1 MLSLVD
7 VPDVTT
13 AVPLR
18 SLITGVVRVLFV
30 KVWVAASV
38 TIWEP
43 LRDAVAFCSVIP
55 WVTFRVPVTAKLSST
70 VVVPLAESRVK
81 LPLVV
86 SISALSILT
95 WSTIAVPVTASDP
108 FIDVESKDVT
118 PSTFKL
124 ASKSTLPVTSKVPGR
139 STLLAQLTVVPSFWV
154 TNTWLSAPS
163 FNL

>member
-1 MLSLVD
+1 ML
-7 VPDVTT
+7 
-13 AVPLR
+13 
-18 SLITGVVRVLFV
+18 V
-30 KVWVAASV
+30 KVCVAASV

-43 LRDAVAFCSVIP
+43 LSVAVAFCSVIP

-70 VVVPLAESRVK
+70 VVVPPAESIVK

-154 TNTWLSAPS
+154 TNTWLAAPS
-163 FNL
+163 FYL